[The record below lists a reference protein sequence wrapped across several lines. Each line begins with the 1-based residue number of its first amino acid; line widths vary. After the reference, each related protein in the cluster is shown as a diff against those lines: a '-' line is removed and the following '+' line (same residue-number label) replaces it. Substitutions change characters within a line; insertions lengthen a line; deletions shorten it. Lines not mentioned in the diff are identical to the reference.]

1 MVQSNRLAPFR
12 VDMGLE
18 PIPES
23 QIPPALGPEMKMLSP
38 GLTGIFHQKSRDAA
52 SEFPLVPNLAPGL
65 RVKWGLIEHHG
76 ARRTRLKGL
85 HGLKPRFRAA
95 EKARNLALSR
105 RRLVTEIDLPATSS
119 SAAGQQNDSQNGLER
134 NHGGFGLLHQGYVRS
149 VRYQRS
155 NPREAIGIVFKTT
168 SPDFLP
174 GKGCKLSSKTVIP

>member
-1 MVQSNRLAPFR
+1 MVQSNRLAPCR

-38 GLTGIFHQKSRDAA
+38 GLTGIFHQKSRGAA

-105 RRLVTEIDLPATSS
+105 RRLVTPEIDLPGNFQLRFRCGSKTTRRTSS
-119 SAAGQQNDSQNGLER
+119 SALVR
-134 NHGGFGLLHQGYVRS
+134 HGGFEARFIQG
-149 VRYQRS
+149 
-155 NPREAIGIVFKTT
+155 
-168 SPDFLP
+168 
-174 GKGCKLSSKTVIP
+174 